1 MQPGPAADVQPG
13 LAAGYPPFWRL
24 HPILCSSAMS
34 NRRPSSPSLMA
45 DSSTQEPRRSPRGH
59 SRGDVPPAADAAD
72 DSRAGATAGRAGNV
86 ATAGGRAG
94 NVVAAAA
101 RNPPAGARNRGTKY
115 HKDEIEA
122 LLDLMEDN
130 LPIGPQEWDDVTEA
144 HADRFLLKNRD
155 SQSLRRKFNEL
166 VNSKKP
172 TGDPNCPPHI
182 RRAKMIQRQII
193 TKSDSGGGSLN
204 DDDLGIGDDNE
215 QDIIDPRI
223 DPRNLLTALE
233 NTSTTSET
241 NGNATSEA
249 NGNATSAT
257 NGNATATLRSMVTP
271 RRRHESGSSGG
282 SFMDL
287 MVANMMERQQFELR
301 EREERRLE
309 REQEREERR
318 EERKAEQEGRKAE
331 QEERRLE
338 RAQQHQQMMMMM
350 MAFRGGRMNNR
361 DGSRGVEQGELD

>member
-1 MQPGPAADVQPG
+1 
-13 LAAGYPPFWRL
+13 
-24 HPILCSSAMS
+24 
-34 NRRPSSPSLMA
+34 MA

-122 LLDLMEDN
+122 FLDLMEDN

-182 RRAKMIQRQII
+182 RRAKRSNDKSSRSQIP
-193 TKSDSGGGSLN
+193 GVGH
-204 DDDLGIGDDNE
+204 
-215 QDIIDPRI
+215 
-223 DPRNLLTALE
+223 
-233 NTSTTSET
+233 STTMTSVLVMTT
-241 NGNATSEA
+241 NK
-249 NGNATSAT
+249 
-257 NGNATATLRSMVTP
+257 TLLI
-271 RRRHESGSSGG
+271 HE
-282 SFMDL
+282 L
-287 MVANMMERQQFELR
+287 IHEIC
-301 EREERRLE
+301 
-309 REQEREERR
+309 
-318 EERKAEQEGRKAE
+318 
-331 QEERRLE
+331 
-338 RAQQHQQMMMMM
+338 
-350 MAFRGGRMNNR
+350 
-361 DGSRGVEQGELD
+361 